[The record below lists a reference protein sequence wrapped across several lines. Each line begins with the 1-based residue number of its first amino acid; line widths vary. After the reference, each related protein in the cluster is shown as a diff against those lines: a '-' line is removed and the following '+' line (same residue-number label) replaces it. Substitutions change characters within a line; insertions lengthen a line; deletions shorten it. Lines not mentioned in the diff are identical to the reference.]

1 MLTTLFDNQLA
12 LGAAQVLV
20 ALAAAGLVILAA
32 RWRAVHLG
40 REMWVAMARGLAQVI
55 VVGLALV
62 MILNGPLWLG
72 IAMLMLMMIAGGVI
86 AARRVAGVPGLL
98 RVTLVTIALS
108 SSIVILVMTLL
119 GVIEKDLTSIIPI
132 GSMLIAGSM
141 NTATLALE
149 RFKSELQSHTGQ
161 IEAGL
166 SLGAS
171 ARSVVEPY
179 TRQAVQASLIP
190 VGNSIRS
197 LGIVWIPGLMAGMIL
212 SGVDPVYAAVYQ
224 FVLMV
229 MIFCSSGLTA
239 LLCTALASQQV
250 FTAADQLL
258 VRQENH

>member
-1 MLTTLFDNQLA
+1 MLTTLFENQLV
-12 LGAAQVLV
+12 LGAAQALA
-20 ALAAAGLVILAA
+20 ALAAAGLVVLVA
-32 RWRAVHLG
+32 RWRAVHLW
-40 REMWVAMARGLAQVI
+40 REMWVAMVRGLTQVV

-62 MILNGPLWLG
+62 TIFNGPLWLG
-72 IAMLMLMMIAGGVI
+72 IPLLMLMMTAGGVI
-86 AARRVAGVPGLL
+86 AARRVTGVPGML
-98 RVTLVTIALS
+98 RVTLVTISLS
-108 SSIVILVMTLL
+108 SGIVIIVMTLV

-149 RFKSELQSHTGQ
+149 RFKSELESHTGQ

-179 TRQAVQASLIP
+179 VRQAVQASLIP

-239 LLCTALASQQV
+239 LLCTALASRQV
-250 FTAADQLL
+250 FTPADQLR
-258 VRQENH
+258 VRQEIH